1 MSRET
6 AYRVFSKEFNA
17 STETMKGD
25 EEMSPTYIVSP
36 LGSMIN
42 RVMIAGLLTEID
54 KTGTEEEPMW
64 RGRVQDESGSFFFS
78 VGRFQQEASASMAGL
93 EAPCR
98 VSIIGKVRTYTNN
111 DGRTYV
117 SVRPEHILEI
127 SEDDYKAWLLE
138 GARSLWDRLLVM
150 RNVLNIPD
158 ADENTLKSKGFSDQD
173 AKGMIAALE
182 TYGQPDSSTYLGM
195 IQNSLRFILGDQDID
210 FGIPGDAG
218 AVEKPAEKAESDN
231 AMNEAAEDLVMRCLE
246 ERDNEPNG
254 VPIEDLVRLG
264 KNEGIP
270 SEIIEMATNS
280 LMVKGLAYEPMLGF
294 LKMI

>member
-17 STETMKGD
+17 STETLKGT
-25 EEMSPTYIVSP
+25 EGMSPTYIVSP
-36 LGSMIN
+36 LGSMVN

-64 RGRVQDESGSFFFS
+64 RGRVQDESGSFFIS
-78 VGRFQQEASASMAGL
+78 VGKFQQEASASMAGL

-98 VSIIGKVRTYTNN
+98 VSIIGKVRTYTGN
-111 DGRTYV
+111 DGRVFV

-138 GARSLWDRLLVM
+138 GSRSLWNRLLRM
-150 RNVLNIPD
+150 RDALNIPD
-158 ADENTLKSKGFSDQD
+158 ADKNVLMSKGFQEQE
-173 AKGMIAALE
+173 AEGIVTALE

-195 IQNSLRFILGDQDID
+195 IQNSLRFILDGEDVD

-218 AVEKPAEKAESDN
+218 AANRPAENVESNAENS
-231 AMNEAAEDLVMRCLE
+231 EAAEDLVMRYLE
-246 ERDNEPNG
+246 ERDDEVNG
-254 VPIEDLVRLG
+254 VLIEDLVRLG
-264 KNEGIP
+264 KEQGIP
-270 SEIIEMATNS
+270 AEDIEMATNS
-280 LMVKGLAYEPMLGF
+280 LMVKGLAYEPMLGY
-294 LKMI
+294 LKRI